1 MKHMFASPALLATV
15 LLAVSPVLPAAD
27 PASSAPQPQTT
38 WIYPVITGHGG
49 VHPNDTLPF
58 RPDPAQDYH
67 ILVDVITPSKDASK
81 VSGALERLARIVNLM
96 AYAGVPASHVHIVAV
111 LNEGAG
117 LLPLSEAAYQQRFK
131 TGNPNLDL
139 LHQLK
144 QAGVQLL
151 VCSQA
156 MAGAGLTADDMSP
169 DVTVS
174 LSALTDFVVLGH
186 QGYSY
191 LRL

>member
-1 MKHMFASPALLATV
+1 MLLSIALLAACPA
-15 LLAVSPVLPAAD
+15 LRAADAPAPAA
-27 PASSAPQPQTT
+27 
-38 WIYPVITGHGG
+38 WIYPVIAGHGG

-58 RPDPAQDYH
+58 RPDPAEDYR
-67 ILVDVITPSKDASK
+67 ILADVTSTSADASK
-81 VSGALERLARIVNLM
+81 IPNSLERLARIVNLM
-96 AYAGVPASHVHIVAV
+96 AYAGVPASHVHIIAV
-111 LNEGAG
+111 LNEAAG
-117 LLPLSEAAYQQRFK
+117 LLPLTQEAYQKRFN
-131 TGNPNLDL
+131 TSNPNLAL

-156 MAGAGLTADDMSP
+156 MAGADLTAQDMSP

-174 LSALTDFVVLGH
+174 LSALTDFVILGH

-191 LRL
+191 LHL